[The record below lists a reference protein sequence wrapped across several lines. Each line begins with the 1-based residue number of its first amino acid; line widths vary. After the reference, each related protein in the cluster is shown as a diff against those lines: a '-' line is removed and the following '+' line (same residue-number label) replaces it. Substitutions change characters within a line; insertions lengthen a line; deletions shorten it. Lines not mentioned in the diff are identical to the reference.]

1 VQIGDLVKMANHV
14 SPYDT
19 DVRQARRAA
28 QRTYETGIVV
38 RINAQ
43 GIQDRVLVYWSGDI
57 AYLYQK
63 SGELELIE

>member
-19 DVRQARRAA
+19 D

-57 AYLYQK
+57 AYLYQN